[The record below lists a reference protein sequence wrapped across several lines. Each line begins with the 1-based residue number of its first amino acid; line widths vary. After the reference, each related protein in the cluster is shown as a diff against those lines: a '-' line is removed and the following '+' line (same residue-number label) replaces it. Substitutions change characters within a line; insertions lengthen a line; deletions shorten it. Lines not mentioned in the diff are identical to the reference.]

1 MRIYDGSPRQDFEE
15 VLRSIGAY
23 LDQRGMKEVLVLE
36 VPDGFIVQGLASV
49 GGSSSAWSESLGQ
62 VEKETM
68 TFADE
73 DVAKFM
79 DEAIARR
86 GKVPGVDP
94 PPPPA
99 GSYELAFRVIGRY
112 IDEQRPKD
120 IFFFE
125 QQGAFVLRLHHA
137 TQSGDRHS
145 LAEFTRDDVA
155 ALVSQGPGLRTPVTE
170 TGSPGAART

>member
-1 MRIYDGSPRQDFEE
+1 MRIYEGSPRQDFEE

-23 LDQRGMKEVLVLE
+23 LDQHSMRDVLVLE
-36 VPDGFIVQGLASV
+36 APDGFIVQGLTTV
-49 GGSSSAWSESLGQ
+49 GGSSSAWSESMGQ

-73 DVAKFM
+73 DIAKFM

-86 GKVPGVDP
+86 GRVPGVDP

-99 GSYELAFRVIGRY
+99 GSYERAFRVIGRY

-120 IFFFE
+120 VFFFE
-125 QQGAFVLRLHHA
+125 QDGAFVLRLHHT
-137 TQSGDRHS
+137 TQAGSKHM
-145 LAEFTRDDVA
+145 LAEFTREDVDS
-155 ALVSQGPGLRTPVTE
+155 LVSQGPAHRAPTPD
-170 TGSPGAART
+170 PAAKAAQK